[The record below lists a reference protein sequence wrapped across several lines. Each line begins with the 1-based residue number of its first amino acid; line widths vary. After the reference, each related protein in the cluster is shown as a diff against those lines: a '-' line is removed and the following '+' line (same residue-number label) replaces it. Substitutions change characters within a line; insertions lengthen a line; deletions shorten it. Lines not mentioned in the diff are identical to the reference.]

1 MSSEGNEVLHGAIME
16 VANNQINDN
25 NPPETRQT
33 LDRLIGE
40 GHTEEDAKQ
49 LIGCVVV
56 AEIFE
61 VMKQG
66 RAFDEP
72 KFVAALE
79 ALPKL
84 PSDD

>member
-1 MSSEGNEVLHGAIME
+1 MSNEGNEVLHDAIME
-16 VANNQINDN
+16 VIDNQINDN

-40 GHTEEDAKQ
+40 GHTEEEVKN
-49 LIGCVVV
+49 LIGCVVA
-56 AEIFE
+56 AEMFE

-66 RAFDEP
+66 RAFDE
-72 KFVAALE
+72 KNFVAALK
-79 ALPKL
+79 ALPEL